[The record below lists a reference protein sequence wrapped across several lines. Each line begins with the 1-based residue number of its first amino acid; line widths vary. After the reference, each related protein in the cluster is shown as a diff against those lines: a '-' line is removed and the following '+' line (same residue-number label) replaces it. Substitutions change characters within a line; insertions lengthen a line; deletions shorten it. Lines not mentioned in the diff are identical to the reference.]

1 MIKGGKGGANTQT
14 GLHFEA
20 KTDIRQI
27 FEAIPGYN
35 LKPTSDN
42 AGYEVWFHEKL
53 LAHCFKNRSFTAF
66 WRDTV
71 LTGKCIYPNV

>member
-53 LAHCFKNRSFTAF
+53 
-66 WRDTV
+66 
-71 LTGKCIYPNV
+71 

>member
-20 KTDIRQI
+20 KADIRQI

-35 LKPTSDN
+35 LKPQPTMQVMKF
-42 AGYEVWFHEKL
+42 GFM
-53 LAHCFKNRSFTAF
+53 KNY
-66 WRDTV
+66 WLIV
-71 LTGKCIYPNV
+71 LKSRNFIDF